1 MLICFSVNQFSNS
14 KCITIT
20 TSNNGHTNVSDFL
33 QVFSKQTIVNQLMV
47 EPVMLWLIAKKLENH
62 KWFFMELS
70 LNEIEEI
77 NEENIEYFISKINKY
92 FMTKAEKKQICFET
106 KLLRDRKPKCK
117 KLILV
122 IYKNLIINIEFAIK
136 KTNNVLFNF
145 SLWIKKLL

>member
-1 MLICFSVNQFSNS
+1 M
-14 KCITIT
+14 
-20 TSNNGHTNVSDFL
+20 TSNNGHADVSDFL

-47 EPVMLWLIAKKLENH
+47 EPVILWLIAKKLENH

-77 NEENIEYFISKINKY
+77 NEKNIECFIYKINKY

-122 IYKNLIINIEFAIK
+122 TYKNLIINIEFRLRKLIMS
-136 KTNNVLFNF
+136 
-145 SLWIKKLL
+145 SLISVFG

>member
-1 MLICFSVNQFSNS
+1 M
-14 KCITIT
+14 
-20 TSNNGHTNVSDFL
+20 TSNGHADVSDFV
-33 QVFSKQTIVNQLMV
+33 QVKQTIVNQMMV

-77 NEENIEYFISKINKY
+77 NEENIEYFLSKINKY
-92 FMTKAEKKQICFET
+92 FMTKAEKKKICFET

-122 IYKNLIINIEFAIK
+122 TYKNLIINIEFQIK